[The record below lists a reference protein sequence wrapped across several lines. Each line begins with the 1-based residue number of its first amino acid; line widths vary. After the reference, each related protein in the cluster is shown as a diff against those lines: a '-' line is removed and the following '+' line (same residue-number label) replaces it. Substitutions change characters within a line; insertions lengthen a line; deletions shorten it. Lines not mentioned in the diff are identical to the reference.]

1 MRVKV
6 QLFATLRDLVGK
18 REVELF
24 LPDAATVRDALIQ
37 LIAQQPRLASE
48 MSTERL
54 IGSVNIFLNGRNILA
69 LDGLSTPLQ
78 EGDVLNLFPPLGGG

>member
-24 LPDAATVRDALIQ
+24 LPDAATVHDALIQ

-48 MSTERL
+48 MSTDRL

-69 LDGLSTPLQ
+69 LDGPSTPLQ